1 LSSRASVTP
10 LKGIAPYVGGKRVL
24 ASRLVDIIDR
34 IPHETY
40 AEPFVGMGGVFFRRQ
55 RVPKAEVVND
65 LSGDVATLFRVLQR
79 HYLAFVEMLRW
90 QLTTRAEFERLVA
103 TDPDNAHRSGA
114 GGAVLLSADHGIRGK
129 VAGRNFGVTPDEPGS
144 FDVTRLVPRL
154 EAYHTRLAGVV
165 IERLPYA
172 DFIARYDRPGTLFY
186 LDPPYFGSEHYY
198 GKDAFGREDFARLAQ
213 QLARI
218 KGRFVM
224 SINEHRDVRAIF
236 GRFRCQKVPVT
247 YSIMGGGKRD
257 RAGELIIT
265 GPGKGGRGRSAAGN
279 GRR

>member
-1 LSSRASVTP
+1 
-10 LKGIAPYVGGKRVL
+10 
-24 ASRLVDIIDR
+24 
-34 IPHETY
+34 
-40 AEPFVGMGGVFFRRQ
+40 
-55 RVPKAEVVND
+55 
-65 LSGDVATLFRVLQR
+65 
-79 HYLAFVEMLRW
+79 
-90 QLTTRAEFERLVA
+90 
-103 TDPDNAHRSGA
+103 
-114 GGAVLLSADHGIRGK
+114 
-129 VAGRNFGVTPDEPGS
+129 
-144 FDVTRLVPRL
+144 LVPRL